1 MYEIL
6 KNGHFVKQDIAYKS
20 LMKRHIKKTYFISS
34 TYI

>member
-20 LMKRHIKKTYFISS
+20 LMKRHIKKMQILYPSCT
-34 TYI
+34 